1 MTMQT
6 YTSPGQ
12 TQDAFRAAMRAAGL
26 GVYSETVTGLREY
39 PVRCAGYFGLR
50 RVNRVNV
57 LQQ

>member
-1 MTMQT
+1 MWGT
-6 YTSPGQ
+6 
-12 TQDAFRAAMRAAGL
+12 DVAG

-39 PVRCAGYFGLR
+39 PVRCSGYFGLR

>member
-1 MTMQT
+1 MQT

-57 LQQ
+57 LQ

>member
-1 MTMQT
+1 
-6 YTSPGQ
+6 
-12 TQDAFRAAMRAAGL
+12 MRAAGL

-57 LQQ
+57 LQ